1 LTPPKKHMAAK
12 AKGGKSDWGQIAR
25 SASEHAHRSVIEDY
39 KAQVARYEKVVLELE
54 DQLGITKALKGA
66 PTNMVLQVRKTPQS
80 EAVAVAVAS
89 DWHVEETVEPGS
101 VNGLNDYNLK
111 VADQR
116 IAKLFESVVRLTDIE
131 RGGSSIDTCVLFL
144 GGDLMS
150 GYIHEELMETNALS
164 PTETILWLQE
174 RIVAGIELLQ
184 QHFKRI
190 LVPCCFGNHGR
201 TTKKPRHATGY
212 RNSYEWLL
220 YQVLS
225 QRVYEGTP
233 VEFQVADSYFNFVK
247 LFGKVIRFHHGDNIR
262 YQGGVGGLTIPV
274 EKAISN
280 WNRAQPADLDVFGH
294 WHQQQQNPKWCS
306 NGSLIGYNAYALSI
320 KAQFEPPQQTYFL
333 FDHKRGRTITAPIIL

>member
-1 LTPPKKHMAAK
+1 MAAK
-12 AKGGKSDWGQIAR
+12 AKGGTNEWGQIAR
-25 SASEHAHRSVIEDY
+25 AASEHAHKSVIADY
-39 KAQVARYEKVVLELE
+39 KAQVERYQKTVIELE
-54 DQLGITKALKGA
+54 DQLGVTKALRSA
-66 PTNMVLQVRKTPQS
+66 PTNKVLEARKTAKS

-89 DWHVEETVEPGS
+89 DWHVEESVEPAS
-101 VNGLNDYNLK
+101 VNGLNEYNLA

-116 IAKLFESVVRLTDIE
+116 IAKFFHSVVRLTDIQRNGAE
-131 RGGSSIDTCVLFL
+131 IDTCVLFL

-174 RIVAGIELLQ
+174 RIVAGIGLLQ
-184 QHFKRI
+184 RHFKRI
-190 LVPCCFGNHGR
+190 LVPCSFGNHGR

-220 YQVLS
+220 YRVLS
-225 QRVYEGTP
+225 QRDFGGA

-247 LFGKVIRFHHGDNIR
+247 LYDKVIRFHHGDNIR

-274 EKAISN
+274 EKAIAN
-280 WNRAQPADLDVFGH
+280 WNRATPADLDVFGH

>member
-1 LTPPKKHMAAK
+1 MASKANGAK
-12 AKGGKSDWGQIAR
+12 NEWGQIAR
-25 SASEHAHRSVIEDY
+25 SASEHAHRSVISDL
-39 KAQVARYEKVVLELE
+39 KAQIGRYEKMVLELE
-54 DQLGITKALKGA
+54 DQLGITKALKSA
-66 PTNMVLQVRKTPQS
+66 PTNRVIEVKKTDKGG
-80 EAVAVAVAS
+80 AVAVAVAS
-89 DWHVEETVEPGS
+89 DWHVEEAVNPAS
-101 VNGLNDYNLK
+101 VNGLNDYNLS
-111 VADQR
+111 VAEKR
-116 IAKLFESVVRLTDIE
+116 IAAFFSSVVRLTDIQ
-131 RGGSSIDTCVLFL
+131 RAGADIDTCCLFL

-184 QHFKRI
+184 KHFQRI
-190 LVPCCFGNHGR
+190 VIPCSFGNHGR

-220 YQVLS
+220 YRVLA
-225 QRVYEGTP
+225 QRDYEGP

-247 LFGKVIRFHHGDNIR
+247 LYGKVLRFHHGDNIR

-274 EKAISN
+274 EKAIAN

-320 KAQFEPPQQTYFL
+320 KAQYEPPQQTYFL

>member
-1 LTPPKKHMAAK
+1 MAAK

-25 SASEHAHRSVIEDY
+25 AASEHAHKSVIADY
-39 KAQVARYEKVVLELE
+39 KAQVARYEKTVLELE
-54 DQLGITKALKGA
+54 NQLGITKSLRSA
-66 PTNMVLQVRKTPQS
+66 PTNMVLEARKTAKS

-89 DWHVEETVEPGS
+89 DWHVEESVEPAS
-101 VNGLNDYNLK
+101 VNGLNEYNLEI
-111 VADQR
+111 ADQR
-116 IAKLFESVVRLTDIE
+116 IAKFFHSVVRLTDIQ
-131 RGGSSIDTCVLFL
+131 RGGSEIDTCVLFL

-150 GYIHEELMETNALS
+150 GYIHEELAETNALS

-184 QHFKRI
+184 RHFQRI

-220 YQVLS
+220 YRVLS
-225 QRVYEGTP
+225 QRNFGGA

-247 LFGKVIRFHHGDNIR
+247 LYGKVIRFHHGDNIR

-274 EKAISN
+274 EKAIAN

-320 KAQFEPPQQTYFL
+320 KAPYEPPQQTYFL